1 MKCQNCGENE
11 ANVRYTQIIN
21 GVKKQMSLCED
32 CAEELGIDK
41 IKFDMPMSFS
51 NMWDDMF
58 NMYDEMF
65 TGFPFMNQTRL
76 LDGYI
81 DEVEDREKV
90 ANRTATKERNTI
102 REDIEKVKN
111 KKNKRAMNRVT
122 QDKESKLKVLQ
133 ARLEKEIK
141 EERFEDA
148 AKTRDEIRKMNQ

>member
-1 MKCQNCGENE
+1 MKCQNCGESE

-21 GVKKQMSLCED
+21 GVKKQMNLCED

-65 TGFPFMNQTRL
+65 TGFPFMNQTRML
-76 LDGYI
+76 GGFI
-81 DEVEDREKV
+81 DDAEKRENV
-90 ANRTATKERNTI
+90 VNRTATKERNTI

-111 KKNKRAMNRVT
+111 KKNNKAINRNT
-122 QDKESKLKVLQ
+122 ENKEIKLKALQ
-133 ARLEKEIK
+133 ARLEREIK
-141 EERFEDA
+141 EERYEDA